1 MDTKIKLNQ
10 LKNELIDL
18 KMQRLNEE
26 NLNIKGSGKGFL
38 DSRSYQEY
46 IKTKV
51 EKDAKERDQLALQR
65 QRIAEKHAPS
75 M

>member
-10 LKNELIDL
+10 LKNELIEL

-51 EKDAKERDQLALQR
+51 ERDAKERDQLAAQR